1 MHLLVAKCRKMDT
14 LEIDARINVLVEQRN
29 EAMNRIVVLAGMLAT
44 VQKSLELSQ
53 ATVKELNEAVKN
65 LETPDVSLN

>member
-1 MHLLVAKCRKMDT
+1 MDT